1 MVSMAAAREWR
12 REGWRGRGGG
22 EETRGPNGKDRGG
35 GSSRPESQG
44 NGVNREM
51 EDGMGVG
58 FGA

>member
-1 MVSMAAAREWR
+1 MEKRGLERKGRGR
-12 REGWRGRGGG
+12 REG
-22 EETRGPNGKDRGG
+22 GPNGKDKGG

-51 EDGMGVG
+51 EDGMAVG